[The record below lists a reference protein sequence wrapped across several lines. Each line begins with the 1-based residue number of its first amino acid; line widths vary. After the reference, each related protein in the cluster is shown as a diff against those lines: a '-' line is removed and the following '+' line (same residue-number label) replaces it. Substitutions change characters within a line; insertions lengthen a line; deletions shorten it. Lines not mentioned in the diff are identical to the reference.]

1 MWFGLR
7 GYVKGRLAI
16 GFLGV
21 MVGFQV
27 WGIWSGKPLDSIQML
42 DLGHKGVTARK
53 YGHND
58 KFKESIPYT
67 FGMDGTPLFLTSAT
81 ITGNEIIS
89 GEPRSDLFNNAL
101 GSGAGMKIGIWD
113 RGLPLLT
120 HQELENR
127 LVAGDDAERSA
138 SDHATIM
145 SSVLLGTGINPKAKG
160 IVPDANGVVH
170 DWRQDRLEAAQ
181 LAAEGLL
188 VSCHAYGMESAS
200 VPDFYFGKYLELTW
214 DWDRIMA
221 EMPYYLMVTAA
232 GNHGD
237 LGHNASPIG
246 GDVQAGWDL
255 MLGASLSKNGLTVGA
270 AETVWDQQYLQ
281 QAKVA
286 TYSGIGPT
294 DDGRI
299 KPDLAI
305 DGRAQQTASGT
316 SDSSYTSAKGTS
328 VATAK
333 ISGHLLQLQ
342 GYYHSLYGQYMWAST
357 LKGLTLHTCVDVGS
371 KGPDYKMGWGIMDMG
386 KAAEVIRQEGYS
398 AWIVEDTL
406 KAGEVYTLDL
416 QANGEEP
423 LEVSLSWTDPEG
435 EVKAFSRVLNAP
447 DPALIN
453 DLDLRL
459 LHDTEIYQPWVL
471 DKYHP
476 DQAAKTG
483 DNHVDPFEH
492 ISVDTVDTGTY
503 TLEIR
508 HKGQLSGGAQ
518 KFSLIVSGIKASDCR
533 LAVPSSLNVTVVEE
547 QLKIAWED
555 KGDAD
560 AFELQFKAEGDS
572 EWQSRSGEETWIEID
587 GLAPNIPY
595 VFRVR
600 AICGTSVTSDYSPEQ
615 SFELQKN
622 ADELMVRPHSLNPEV
637 VFPEVLL
644 LQNPVQDALILSKEL
659 PPNTSYKI
667 YRGTGQLLRQGQLRS
682 SRLDVDGFAA
692 GLYILSL
699 ECEGTTKS
707 LRFLKK

>member
-42 DLGHKGVTARK
+42 DLGHKGVSARK

-127 LVAGDDAERSA
+127 LLAGDDAERST

-160 IVPDANGVVH
+160 IVPDALGVVH

-188 VSCHAYGMESAS
+188 VSCHAYGMEAAS

-246 GDVQAGWDL
+246 GDAQAGWDL

-286 TYSGIGPT
+286 PYSGIGPA

-299 KPDLAI
+299 KPDLA
-305 DGRAQQTASGT
+305 
-316 SDSSYTSAKGTS
+316 
-328 VATAK
+328 
-333 ISGHLLQLQ
+333 
-342 GYYHSLYGQYMWAST
+342 M
-357 LKGLTLHTCVDVGS
+357 
-371 KGPDYKMGWGIMDMG
+371 
-386 KAAEVIRQEGYS
+386 
-398 AWIVEDTL
+398 
-406 KAGEVYTLDL
+406 
-416 QANGEEP
+416 
-423 LEVSLSWTDPEG
+423 
-435 EVKAFSRVLNAP
+435 
-447 DPALIN
+447 
-453 DLDLRL
+453 
-459 LHDTEIYQPWVL
+459 
-471 DKYHP
+471 
-476 DQAAKTG
+476 
-483 DNHVDPFEH
+483 
-492 ISVDTVDTGTY
+492 
-503 TLEIR
+503 
-508 HKGQLSGGAQ
+508 
-518 KFSLIVSGIKASDCR
+518 
-533 LAVPSSLNVTVVEE
+533 
-547 QLKIAWED
+547 
-555 KGDAD
+555 
-560 AFELQFKAEGDS
+560 
-572 EWQSRSGEETWIEID
+572 
-587 GLAPNIPY
+587 
-595 VFRVR
+595 
-600 AICGTSVTSDYSPEQ
+600 
-615 SFELQKN
+615 
-622 ADELMVRPHSLNPEV
+622 
-637 VFPEVLL
+637 
-644 LQNPVQDALILSKEL
+644 
-659 PPNTSYKI
+659 
-667 YRGTGQLLRQGQLRS
+667 
-682 SRLDVDGFAA
+682 
-692 GLYILSL
+692 
-699 ECEGTTKS
+699 
-707 LRFLKK
+707 